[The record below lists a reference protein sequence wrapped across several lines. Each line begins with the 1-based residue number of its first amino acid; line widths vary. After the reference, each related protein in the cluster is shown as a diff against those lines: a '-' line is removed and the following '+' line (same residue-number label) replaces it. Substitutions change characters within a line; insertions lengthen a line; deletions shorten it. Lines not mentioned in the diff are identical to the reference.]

1 MRDVR
6 RTSKETYIVN
16 LYNIQCSEI
25 CIYLRPDKVTHTEL
39 FIYFPFFFILNFS
52 FVHYFPGTHMLER
65 QREFRELRAM
75 RREEAVS
82 TKWYND
88 FRAEEGRERRGRWGM
103 AEAEGEMRSFL
114 WDEAE
119 KLRLQVCYVL
129 IGCL

>member
-1 MRDVR
+1 
-6 RTSKETYIVN
+6 
-16 LYNIQCSEI
+16 
-25 CIYLRPDKVTHTEL
+25 
-39 FIYFPFFFILNFS
+39 
-52 FVHYFPGTHMLER
+52 MLER

-119 KLRLQVCYVL
+119 KLRLQVRKKEGRGRSMKERGGMRTKKKEGAAALCS
-129 IGCL
+129 